1 MERALF
7 CVNCM
12 VDNGCTHKM
21 YNTYVCAYTGAQAK
35 LITKQHWQAQDSE
48 TVAHIGDVYVVDLN
62 DTYVVCNVE
71 AN

>member
-7 CVNCM
+7 CVTCM
-12 VDNGCTHKM
+12 VDNGCTHQR

-35 LITKQHWQAQDSE
+35 MITKQHWQTQDSE
-48 TVAHIGDVYVVDLN
+48 TVASIENVHVVELN

-71 AN
+71 VN